1 MIACAVSRRST
12 HPIAHPTRSAACLI
26 SLRWDQAIDNSDSER
41 IECLGSGSR
50 KLEVRPPI
58 THPLSLLWYS
68 VFLVVGGQVIDSN
81 GGRDRTRTCDLLRV
95 KRGVHSTLLIV
106 LAV

>member
-1 MIACAVSRRST
+1 LRTGQEMKLRSK
-12 HPIAHPTRSAACLI
+12 
-26 SLRWDQAIDNSDSER
+26 SLMQKH
-41 IECLGSGSR
+41 L
-50 KLEVRPPI
+50 
-58 THPLSLLWYS
+58 
-68 VFLVVGGQVIDSN
+68 N